1 MPEPGQLPA
10 VPRVL
15 RAWYV
20 LCTSEELRAG
30 AKPLQRKLY
39 GTPIVLFRGEDG
51 VAGALLDRCPHRSV
65 PLSFGAVRGCNL
77 QCGYHGWEFD
87 PAGKV
92 QRIPALVGE
101 ADKPGRRATAYP
113 VREQQGYVWVWGDPA
128 AEPDVEPYHFPYAE
142 RAGYTVVRTQVEA
155 AGSLHAVA
163 ENALDVPHT
172 GFLHKGLFRADGE
185 RNRIRCVLTR
195 SADRAVCEY
204 IGEPRPEGLV
214 ARILSPSGGVVTHF
228 DRFILPCI
236 TEVEYA
242 IGEENHVVN
251 AAALTPVD
259 EHHTQLYSVFAIRS
273 RLPVGLIKPFVA
285 PMALKIFDQDAVV
298 LELQTETLR
307 RFGELRYVSTEID
320 LLGPHILKLLTRAA
334 SGAAP
339 DPDRGDYRTEIE
351 MDV

>member
-1 MPEPGQLPA
+1 MPEPGTLPS

-30 AKPLQRKLY
+30 AKPLKRSLY
-39 GTPIVLFRGEDG
+39 GAPIVLFRGQDG
-51 VAGALLDRCPHRSV
+51 RPGALLDRCPHRSV
-65 PLSFGAVRGCNL
+65 PLSIGEVRGCNL
-77 QCGYHGWEFD
+77 QCAYHGWEFD
-87 PAGKV
+87 AQGHV

-101 ADKPGRRATAYP
+101 ADKPGRRAQAYP
-113 VREQQGYVWVWGDPA
+113 LREQQGFIWAWADPST
-128 AEPDVEPYHFPYAE
+128 PPVGEPYRFPYAE
-142 RAGYTVVRTQVEA
+142 REGYTVVRTQVEA
-155 AGSLHAVA
+155 RGSLHAVA

-172 GFLHKGLFRADGE
+172 GFLHKGLFRSDGE
-185 RNRIRCVLTR
+185 RNRITCVLTR

-228 DRFILPCI
+228 DRFILPCV
-236 TEVEYA
+236 TEVEYG

-259 EHHTQLYSVFAIRS
+259 DHYTRLYSVFAIRS
-273 RLPVGLIKPFVA
+273 RLPLGLIKPFVA

-298 LELQTETLR
+298 LDLQTETMQ
-307 RFGELRYVSTEID
+307 RFGQQQYVSTEID

-334 SGAAP
+334 SGQQP
-339 DPDRGDYRTEIE
+339 DPERGDYRAEVQ
-351 MDV
+351 MDI